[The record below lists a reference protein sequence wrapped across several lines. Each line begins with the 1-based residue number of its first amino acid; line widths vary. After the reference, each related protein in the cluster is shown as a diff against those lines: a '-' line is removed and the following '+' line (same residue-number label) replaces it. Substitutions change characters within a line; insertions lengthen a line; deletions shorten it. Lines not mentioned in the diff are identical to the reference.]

1 MSRKTFFIIL
11 AALCVIAAGVLIFV
25 GVKNSTQDPIK
36 AGLTNLGPITLTYDE
51 ESTLAY
57 MNSKNARPVNSN
69 ENEEEDAAYTVVFS
83 YNHSQYG
90 LIRYDLGVDTK
101 AEYDE
106 LTAANADLVFSGD
119 VFIEPDENAHALR
132 KSTKEVYVYAWP
144 KTEEEGRE
152 TPEDENS
159 RYNFKFEDRNRN
171 LYEVSEEI
179 DPSPKVSSTRY
190 FIIAAIP
197 LLGAAYLLFLAFA
210 GPRGKRSEP

>member
-1 MSRKTFFIIL
+1 MSRKAFFIIL
-11 AALCVIAAGVLIFV
+11 AALCVIAAVVLIIV
-25 GVKNSTQDPIK
+25 GVRNSTQDPIK

-51 ESTLAY
+51 ESTLSY
-57 MNSKNARPVNSN
+57 MNGKNARPADSN
-69 ENEEEDAAYTVVFS
+69 EEQDAAYTVVFS
-83 YNHSQYG
+83 YNHPQYG

-119 VFIEPDENAHALR
+119 VFIEPDENAHALK

-144 KTEEEGRE
+144 KTEEESLK

-159 RYNFKFEDRNRN
+159 RYNFKFEDRNRS
-171 LYEVSEEI
+171 LYEISEEI

-197 LLGAAYLLFLAFA
+197 LLGGVYLAFLAFA
-210 GPRGKRSEP
+210 GKRTPSQRG